1 MEARE
6 SKERELNWRS
16 LFECVKVVNEFCF
29 ELLIALV
36 FVLIVAD

>member
-6 SKERELNWRS
+6 SKERESSTGGLS
-16 LFECVKVVNEFCF
+16 ECVKVVNEFCF